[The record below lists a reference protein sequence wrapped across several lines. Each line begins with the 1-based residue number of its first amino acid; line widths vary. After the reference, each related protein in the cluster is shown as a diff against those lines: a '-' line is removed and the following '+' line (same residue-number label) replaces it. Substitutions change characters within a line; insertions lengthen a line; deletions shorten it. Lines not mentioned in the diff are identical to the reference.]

1 MDIRSLKTVLERGS
15 LHYLPSNPNGCKG
28 IVARMLQDRVQEDI
42 METNVFVGVDVS
54 KDSLDVA
61 IGSQKEIITFS
72 NDQKGVDALVKKLSQ
87 MDPALTVFESTGGY
101 ELLAASCLAEA
112 GLPVVIVNP
121 RQVRN
126 FAKAAGILAKTDAI
140 DARVIAR
147 FAEAVKPEVRPLKDR
162 ATSELTALVTRR
174 RQIIEMI
181 VAENNRLKLANKRNI
196 KDIKDHIRW
205 LEKRLDKIETDIGK
219 TIQNS
224 PIWRCKDNILR
235 SVPGIGP
242 VTSATLICDL
252 PELGVLSSKKIAMLA
267 GLAPLNCDSGKYK
280 GRRRIWGGRS
290 SVRSGLYMATLAA
303 IRCNP
308 AIKGFYQRL
317 IAAGKCHKVAAT
329 ACMRKLLIIVNAML
343 RDQTLWQQN

>member
-1 MDIRSLKTVLERGS
+1 MQGW
-15 LHYLPSNPNGCKG
+15 
-28 IVARMLQDRVQEDI
+28 VQEDL
-42 METNVFVGVDVS
+42 METKVFVGVDVS

-61 IGSQKEIITFS
+61 IGPGKEIITFT
-72 NDQKGVDALVKKLSQ
+72 NDQKGVDALIKKLSRIG
-87 MDPALTVFESTGGY
+87 PELIVLESTGGY
-101 ELLAASCLAEA
+101 ERLATSSFVEA
-112 GLPVVIVNP
+112 RLPVVIVNP
-121 RQVRN
+121 RQVRD
-126 FAKAAGILAKTDAI
+126 FAKSAGILAKTDAI

-147 FAEAVKPEVRPLKDR
+147 FAAAVKPDIRQLKDR
-162 ATSELTALVTRR
+162 ETSELTALVTRR
-174 RQIIEMI
+174 RQIVEMI
-181 VAENNRLKLANKRNI
+181 VAENNRLKLANKRNE

-205 LEKRLDKIETDIGK
+205 LEKRIDKIESDIGK
-219 TIQNS
+219 MIKNS
-224 PIWRCKDNILR
+224 PIWRCKDDILQ

-242 VTSATLICDL
+242 ITSAVLICDL

-280 GRRRIWGGRS
+280 GRRRIWGGRA

-343 RDQTLWQQN
+343 RDQTLWEQN

>member
-1 MDIRSLKTVLERGS
+1 
-15 LHYLPSNPNGCKG
+15 
-28 IVARMLQDRVQEDI
+28 
-42 METNVFVGVDVS
+42 MEEKVFVGVDVS

-61 IGSQKEIITFS
+61 IGAQKEIITFA
-72 NDQKGVDALVKKLSQ
+72 NDQKGVDALLKKLRLIDVQ
-87 MDPALTVFESTGGY
+87 LIVFESTGGY
-101 ELLAASCLAEA
+101 ELLATSCLAEA
-112 GLPVVIVNP
+112 GLAVVIVNP
-121 RQVRN
+121 RQVRS
-126 FAKAAGILAKTDAI
+126 FAKATGILAKTDAI

-147 FAEAVKPEVRPLKDR
+147 FAEAVKPEVRRLKDHQ
-162 ATSELTALVTRR
+162 TLELTAFVTRR

-181 VAENNRLKLANKRNI
+181 VAERNRLKLANKRNK

-205 LEKRLDKIETDIGK
+205 LQKRLDKIESDIGK
-219 TIQNS
+219 MIQS
-224 PIWRCKDNILR
+224 SAIWRYKDDILQ

-242 VTSATLICDL
+242 ITSATLICDL
-252 PELGVLSSKKIAMLA
+252 PELGVLSPKKIAMLA

-280 GRRRIWGGRS
+280 GRRRIWGGRG
-290 SVRSGLYMATLAA
+290 SVRSILYMATLAA

-317 IAAGKCHKVAAT
+317 LAAGKCHKVAAT

>member
-1 MDIRSLKTVLERGS
+1 MATK
-15 LHYLPSNPNGCKG
+15 
-28 IVARMLQDRVQEDI
+28 
-42 METNVFVGVDVS
+42 VFVGVDVS
-54 KDSLDVA
+54 KDNLDVA
-61 IGSQKEIITFS
+61 IGSEKQILTFA
-72 NDQKGVDALVKKLSQ
+72 NDQKGVDALIEKLNRIG
-87 MDPALTVFESTGGY
+87 PELIVFESTGGY
-101 ELLAASCLAEA
+101 ERLAASLFVEA

-121 RQVRN
+121 RQVRD
-126 FAKAAGILAKTDAI
+126 FAKSAGILAKTDAI

-147 FAEAVKPEVRPLKDR
+147 FAEAVKPDVRQLKDHQ
-162 ATSELTALVTRR
+162 TSELTALVTRR

-181 VAENNRLKLANKRNI
+181 VAENNRLKLANKRNK

-205 LEKRLDKIETDIGK
+205 LQKRLDKIESDIDK
-219 TIQNS
+219 MIQSS
-224 PIWRCKDNILR
+224 PIWRCKDDILR

-242 VTSATLICDL
+242 ITSASLICDL
-252 PELGVLSSKKIAMLA
+252 PELGVLSPKKIAMLA

-280 GRRRIWGGRS
+280 GRRRIWGGRA
-290 SVRSGLYMATLAA
+290 SVRSGLYMATMAA

-317 IAAGKCHKVAAT
+317 TAAGKCHKVAAT

>member
-1 MDIRSLKTVLERGS
+1 
-15 LHYLPSNPNGCKG
+15 
-28 IVARMLQDRVQEDI
+28 MLQDRVQEDV
-42 METNVFVGVDVS
+42 METKLFVGVDVS

-61 IGSQKEIITFS
+61 IGTQKDIITFA
-72 NDQKGVDALVKKLSQ
+72 NDQKGVDSLVKRLRRIDAQ
-87 MDPALTVFESTGGY
+87 LTVFESTGGY

-126 FAKAAGILAKTDAI
+126 FAKATGILAKTDAI

-147 FAEAVKPEVRPLKDR
+147 FAEAVKPEVRQLKDR
-162 ATSELTALVTRR
+162 QTSELTALVTRR

-181 VAENNRLKLANKRNI
+181 VAERNRLRLANKRNK
-196 KDIKDHIRW
+196 KDIEEHIRW
-205 LEKRLDKIETDIGK
+205 LKRRLDKIETDIGK
-219 TIQNS
+219 MIQSS
-224 PIWRCKDNILR
+224 PIWRCKDDILQ

-242 VTSATLICDL
+242 ITSASLICDL
-252 PELGVLSSKKIAMLA
+252 PELGVLSPKKIAMLA

-280 GRRRIWGGRS
+280 GRRRIWGGRAC
-290 SVRSGLYMATLAA
+290 VRSGLYMATMAA

>member
-1 MDIRSLKTVLERGS
+1 MQGW
-15 LHYLPSNPNGCKG
+15 
-28 IVARMLQDRVQEDI
+28 VQEDL
-42 METNVFVGVDVS
+42 METKVFVGVDVS

-61 IGSQKEIITFS
+61 IGPGKEIITFT
-72 NDQKGVDALVKKLSQ
+72 NDQKGVDALIKKLSRIG
-87 MDPALTVFESTGGY
+87 PKLIVLESTGGY
-101 ELLAASCLAEA
+101 ERLATSSFVEA
-112 GLPVVIVNP
+112 RLPVVIVNP
-121 RQVRN
+121 RQVRD
-126 FAKAAGILAKTDAI
+126 FAKSAGILAKTDAI

-147 FAEAVKPEVRPLKDR
+147 FAAAVKPDIRQLKDHE
-162 ATSELTALVTRR
+162 TSELTALVKRR
-174 RQIIEMI
+174 RQIIDMI
-181 VAENNRLKLANKRNI
+181 VAESNRLKLANKRNK

-219 TIQNS
+219 AIQNS
-224 PIWRCKDNILR
+224 PIWRCKDNILQ

-252 PELGVLSSKKIAMLA
+252 PELGVLNPKKIAMLA
-267 GLAPLNCDSGKYK
+267 GLAPLNCDSGKFK
-280 GRRRIWGGRS
+280 GRRRIWGGRA

>member
-1 MDIRSLKTVLERGS
+1 
-15 LHYLPSNPNGCKG
+15 
-28 IVARMLQDRVQEDI
+28 
-42 METNVFVGVDVS
+42 METKVFVGVDVS

-61 IGSQKEIITFS
+61 IGPEKDIITFA
-72 NDQKGVDALVKKLSQ
+72 NDQKGVDALVNKLSRIN
-87 MDPALTVFESTGGY
+87 PALTVFESTGGY
-101 ELLAASCLAEA
+101 ELLAASSLAES
-112 GLPVVIVNP
+112 GSPVVIVNP

-126 FAKAAGILAKTDAI
+126 FAKATGILAKTDAI
-140 DARVIAR
+140 DARVIAH
-147 FAEAVKPEVRPLKDR
+147 FAKAVKPDVRPLKDH

-174 RQIIEMI
+174 RQIIQMI
-181 VAENNRLKLANKRNI
+181 VAESNRLKLANKRNI

-242 VTSATLICDL
+242 ITSASLICNL
-252 PELGVLSSKKIAMLA
+252 PELGLLSPKKIAMLA
-267 GLAPLNCDSGKYK
+267 GLAPLNCDSGKFK
-280 GRRRIWGGRS
+280 GRRRIWGGRA

-303 IRCNP
+303 TRYNP
-308 AIKGFYQRL
+308 AINAFYQRL
-317 IAAGKCHKVAAT
+317 TAAGKCHTIT

>member
-1 MDIRSLKTVLERGS
+1 
-15 LHYLPSNPNGCKG
+15 
-28 IVARMLQDRVQEDI
+28 MLQDRVQEDV
-42 METNVFVGVDVS
+42 MEEKVVIGVDVS
-54 KDSLDVA
+54 KDSLEVA
-61 IGSQKEIITFS
+61 IGPHKDIITFA
-72 NDQKGVDALVKKLSQ
+72 NDQKGVDSLVKKLKRIDAQ
-87 MDPALTVFESTGGY
+87 LTVFESTGGY
-101 ELLAASCLAEA
+101 ELLATSCLAEA
-112 GLPVVIVNP
+112 GLAVVIVNP

-126 FAKAAGILAKTDAI
+126 FAKATGILAKTDAI

-147 FAEAVKPEVRPLKDR
+147 FAEAVKPEVRQLKDR
-162 ATSELTALVTRR
+162 QTSELTALVTRR

-181 VAENNRLKLANKRNI
+181 VAERNRLRLANKRNK
-196 KDIKDHIRW
+196 KDIEDHIRW
-205 LEKRLDKIETDIGK
+205 LKKRLDKIETDIGK
-219 TIQNS
+219 MIQSS
-224 PIWRCKDNILR
+224 PIWRCKDDILQ

-242 VTSATLICDL
+242 VTSASLICDL
-252 PELGVLSSKKIAMLA
+252 PELGVLSPKKIAMLA

-280 GRRRIWGGRS
+280 GRRRIWGGRA
-290 SVRSGLYMATLAA
+290 SVRSGLYMATMAA

>member
-1 MDIRSLKTVLERGS
+1 
-15 LHYLPSNPNGCKG
+15 
-28 IVARMLQDRVQEDI
+28 

-61 IGSQKEIITFS
+61 IGAQKEVITFA
-72 NDQKGVDALVKKLSQ
+72 NDQNGVDSLVKKLRR
-87 MDPALTVFESTGGY
+87 MDVQLIVFESTGGY

-112 GLPVVIVNP
+112 GLAVVMVNP

-126 FAKAAGILAKTDAI
+126 FAKATGILAKTDAI

-147 FAEAVKPEVRPLKDR
+147 FAEAVKPEVRKLKDR
-162 ATSELTALVTRR
+162 QTSELSALVTRR

-181 VAENNRLKLANKRNI
+181 VAERNRLRLANTRNK
-196 KDIKDHIRW
+196 KDIEEHIRW

-219 TIQNS
+219 MIQSS
-224 PIWRCKDNILR
+224 PIWRCKDDILQ

-242 VTSATLICDL
+242 VTSASLICDL
-252 PELGVLSSKKIAMLA
+252 PELGVLSPKKIAMLA
-267 GLAPLNCDSGKYK
+267 GLAPLNCDSGKFK
-280 GRRRIWGGRS
+280 GRRRIWGGRA

-317 IAAGKCHKVAAT
+317 IAAGKCHKVVAT

-343 RDQTLWQQN
+343 RDQTIWQQN

>member
-1 MDIRSLKTVLERGS
+1 
-15 LHYLPSNPNGCKG
+15 
-28 IVARMLQDRVQEDI
+28 
-42 METNVFVGVDVS
+42 METKVFVGVDVS

-61 IGSQKEIITFS
+61 TGPKKDIITFV
-72 NDQKGVDALVKKLSQ
+72 NDQKGVDALVNKLNRI
-87 MDPALTVFESTGGY
+87 DAELTVFESTGGY
-101 ELLAASCLAEA
+101 ELLAASSLAEA

-126 FAKAAGILAKTDAI
+126 FAKATGILAKTDAL
-140 DARVIAR
+140 DARVIAH
-147 FAEAVKPEVRPLKDR
+147 FAQAVKPDVRPLKD
-162 ATSELTALVTRR
+162 AETSELTALVTRR
-174 RQIIEMI
+174 RQIVEMI
-181 VAENNRLKLANKRNI
+181 VAESNRLKLANKRSI

-205 LEKRLDKIETDIGK
+205 LKKRLDKIETDIGK

-224 PIWRCKDNILR
+224 PIWHCKDNILR

-242 VTSATLICDL
+242 ITSASLICDL
-252 PELGVLSSKKIAMLA
+252 PELGVLGSKKIAMLV
-267 GLAPLNCDSGKYK
+267 GLAPLNCDSGKFK
-280 GRRRIWGGRS
+280 GRRRIWGGRAA
-290 SVRSGLYMATLAA
+290 VRSGLYMATLAA

-308 AIKGFYQRL
+308 PIKEFYQRL

>member
-1 MDIRSLKTVLERGS
+1 
-15 LHYLPSNPNGCKG
+15 
-28 IVARMLQDRVQEDI
+28 MLQDRVLEDV
-42 METNVFVGVDVS
+42 MEAKVFVGVDVS

-61 IGSQKEIITFS
+61 IGPHKEIITFA
-72 NDQKGVDALVKKLSQ
+72 NDQKGVDALLKRLKRIDVQLI
-87 MDPALTVFESTGGY
+87 VFESTGGY
-101 ELLAASCLAEA
+101 ELLATSCLAETK
-112 GLPVVIVNP
+112 LPVVIVNP

-126 FAKAAGILAKTDAI
+126 FAKATGILAKTDAI

-147 FAEAVKPEVRPLKDR
+147 FAEAVKPEVRPLKDHQ
-162 ATSELTALVTRR
+162 TSELTAFVTRR

-181 VAENNRLKLANKRNI
+181 VAETNRLRLANKRNK

-205 LEKRLDKIETDIGK
+205 LQKRLDKIESDIGK
-219 TIQNS
+219 MIQSS
-224 PIWRCKDNILR
+224 PIWRCKDDILQ

-242 VTSATLICDL
+242 ITSATLICDL
-252 PELGVLSSKKIAMLA
+252 PELGVLSPKKIAMLA

-280 GRRRIWGGRS
+280 GRRRIWGGRG
-290 SVRSGLYMATLAA
+290 SVRSILYMATLAA

-317 IAAGKCHKVAAT
+317 LAAGKCHKVAAT

>member
-1 MDIRSLKTVLERGS
+1 
-15 LHYLPSNPNGCKG
+15 
-28 IVARMLQDRVQEDI
+28 

-61 IGSQKEIITFS
+61 IGTQKDIITFT
-72 NDQKGVDALVKKLSQ
+72 NDQKGVDSVVKKLKRIDAQ
-87 MDPALTVFESTGGY
+87 LTVFESTGGY
-101 ELLAASCLAEA
+101 EHLATSCLAEA
-112 GLPVVIVNP
+112 GLAVVIVNP

-126 FAKAAGILAKTDAI
+126 FAKATGILAKTDAI

-147 FAEAVKPEVRPLKDR
+147 FAEAVKPDIRPLKDR

-174 RQIIEMI
+174 RQLIGMI
-181 VAENNRLKLANKRNI
+181 VAESNRLKLANKRNK

-205 LEKRLDKIETDIGK
+205 LQKRLDKIETDIGK

-224 PIWRCKDNILR
+224 PIWRCKDNILQ

-267 GLAPLNCDSGKYK
+267 GLAPLNYDSGKFK
-280 GRRRIWGGRS
+280 GRRRIWGGRAA
-290 SVRSGLYMATLAA
+290 VRSGLYMATLAA

-308 AIKGFYQRL
+308 AIAGFYQRL
-317 IAAGKCHKVAAT
+317 LAAGKCHKVAAT

>member
-1 MDIRSLKTVLERGS
+1 
-15 LHYLPSNPNGCKG
+15 
-28 IVARMLQDRVQEDI
+28 
-42 METNVFVGVDVS
+42 MEANIFVGVDVS

-61 IGSQKEIITFS
+61 IGPQKDIITFT
-72 NDQKGVDALVKKLSQ
+72 NDQKGADALVKKLKRI
-87 MDPALTVFESTGGY
+87 DPQLTVFESTGGY
-101 ELLAASCLAEA
+101 ELLATSCLAEA
-112 GLPVVIVNP
+112 GLAVVIVNP

-126 FAKAAGILAKTDAI
+126 FAKATGILAKTDAI
-140 DARVIAR
+140 DARVIAH
-147 FAEAVKPEVRPLKDR
+147 FAEAVKPEVRELKDA

-181 VAENNRLKLANKRNI
+181 VAERNRLRLANKRNK
-196 KDIKDHIRW
+196 KDIEDHIRW
-205 LEKRLDKIETDIGK
+205 LKKRLDKIETDIGK
-219 TIQNS
+219 MIQSS
-224 PIWRCKDNILR
+224 PIWRCKDDILQ

-242 VTSATLICDL
+242 ITSASLICDL
-252 PELGVLSSKKIAMLA
+252 PELGVLSRKKIAMLA

-280 GRRRIWGGRS
+280 GRRRIWGGRA
-290 SVRSGLYMATLAA
+290 SVRSGLYMATMAA

>member
-1 MDIRSLKTVLERGS
+1 
-15 LHYLPSNPNGCKG
+15 
-28 IVARMLQDRVQEDI
+28 
-42 METNVFVGVDVS
+42 METNIFVGVDVS

-61 IGSQKEIITFS
+61 IGEQKEIITFV
-72 NDQKGVDALVKKLSQ
+72 NDQKGVDALVKKLKRIDVQ
-87 MDPALTVFESTGGY
+87 LTVFESTGGY

-112 GLPVVIVNP
+112 GLAVVIVNP

-126 FAKAAGILAKTDAI
+126 FAKATGILAKTDAI

-147 FAEAVKPEVRPLKDR
+147 FAEALKPEVRPLKDR
-162 ATSELTALVTRR
+162 QTSELTALVARR

-181 VAENNRLKLANKRNI
+181 VAETNRLRLANKRNK

-205 LEKRLDKIETDIGK
+205 LQKRLDKIETDIGK
-219 TIQNS
+219 MIQSS
-224 PIWRCKDNILR
+224 PIWRCKDDILQ

-242 VTSATLICDL
+242 ITSATLICDL
-252 PELGVLSSKKIAMLA
+252 PELGVLSPKKIAMLA
-267 GLAPLNCDSGKYK
+267 GLAPLNCDSGKFK
-280 GRRRIWGGRS
+280 GRRRIWGGRG
-290 SVRSGLYMATLAA
+290 SVRSILYMATLAA

>member
-1 MDIRSLKTVLERGS
+1 
-15 LHYLPSNPNGCKG
+15 
-28 IVARMLQDRVQEDI
+28 MLQDRVQEDV
-42 METNVFVGVDVS
+42 MEEKVFVGVDVS

-61 IGSQKEIITFS
+61 IGAQKEIITFS
-72 NDQKGVDALVKKLSQ
+72 NDQKGVDALVKKLSRI
-87 MDPALTVFESTGGY
+87 DAELTVFESTGGY
-101 ELLAASCLAEA
+101 ELLATSCLAEA
-112 GLPVVIVNP
+112 GLAVVIVNP

-126 FAKAAGILAKTDAI
+126 FAKATGILAKTDAI

-147 FAEAVKPEVRPLKDR
+147 FAEAVKPDVRPLKDR
-162 ATSELTALVTRR
+162 ATSELAALVNRR
-174 RQIIEMI
+174 RQIVEMI
-181 VAENNRLKLANKRNI
+181 VAESNRLKLANKRNK

-205 LEKRLDKIETDIGK
+205 LEKRLDKIETDISK

-224 PIWRCKDNILR
+224 PIWRCKDDILR

-252 PELGVLSSKKIAMLA
+252 PELGVLSRKKIAMLA
-267 GLAPLNCDSGKYK
+267 GLAPLNYDSGKFK
-280 GRRRIWGGRS
+280 GRRRIWGGRAA
-290 SVRSGLYMATLAA
+290 VRSGLYMATMAA

-317 IAAGKCHKVAAT
+317 IDAGKCHKVAAT
-329 ACMRKLLIIVNAML
+329 ACMRKLLIITNAML